1 MVENVC
7 KNCNAPLDM
16 TEAKNGVIACSF
28 CGSVFTLPKSG
39 QTDEVKRLIDAGK
52 TALDVCRFDDAF
64 ASYSKAVELDGSEP
78 EAYWGRAQAR
88 SRVQY
93 LKDTVNNRL
102 QPICHEVTGDRFI
115 DDPDYKKA
123 LELATEEQRSEY
135 VKKAEEIDYIR
146 SEFFK
151 LEKSGLRYDCFIC
164 VKVTGDNGDA
174 TNDCMAAYKLYNALK
189 KSGYRPFFSEEEMG
203 SRTGADYE
211 ALILYALKSSPC
223 MLIVCFDKKY
233 LETKWVKNEYTRY
246 ISMIADEEHERDGI
260 TIVYRS
266 KPVEKL
272 PGIKGKIQGIDF
284 NSFDAIERIKQ
295 FIDSHDEVKKRAA
308 KAELEESARAEL
320 YAREKAERERAAI
333 ADERLKAAE
342 QLAAEMERRLKE
354 MERLTAEK
362 SRAQTPAQAPA
373 QTSAPA
379 KAQTEAA
386 DWADKIPVS
395 PAEDFVIENG
405 TLVRYGGEEKQVSVP
420 AGITR
425 IGVGAFNAGY
435 SSGGSGRMVE
445 AVIPEGVTAIGDNAF
460 LNCANLRRIKLPSSL
475 KELGGHAF
483 DGCAQLEEIIL
494 PDGLQKIGS
503 YAFDGCT
510 SLAETKIPS
519 SVTSVGMGA
528 FNGCSNLTIICKSA
542 SAAGWGYNW
551 HGGRTVITQTQP
563 ASSGEF
569 DIRGGV
575 LFGYKG
581 KGGAVTVPDGVTAVG
596 DSAFSGNKAVTAIV
610 LPYGVK
616 KIGCSA
622 FEGAAALKEV
632 VLPATLVEIGNSA
645 FAGTAITGI
654 NLPDGLRTVG
664 QMCFSQSR
672 LKSIRLPY
680 GVTNVAG
687 GAFGDCAQLEEVV
700 LSPVTGVIDAFA
712 FSGCCALK
720 DLTIP
725 DSVTDIQRNAFAKS
739 GLAAVVVPS
748 GVTKIGP
755 DAFAGCAALG
765 RVTVS
770 AGVKIIG
777 GSAFAGCTALA
788 DVSLP
793 DSLTVIGGRAFEG
806 CSALKQVVIPA
817 SVGDIGANAFGG
829 CAATIL
835 CSEQEDPSEWLRGW
849 NGNCEVRR
857 APDIRAD
864 DFEIRDGVLCG
875 YSGAGGAVTVPL
887 GVRAI
892 DGLNLSKSFSGV
904 TSLSVPSSV
913 EKIGACAFFGCKA
926 LKKVR
931 FTGGMTA
938 VSLKE
943 IGVQAFEQC
952 EALETFV
959 FPPSV
964 NKIGKRAFFGC
975 EALTTAVLPQTLQA
989 VGSEAFAYC
998 KALSRVQLPDS
1009 FKTSEN
1015 DIFGR
1020 YRPKQ
1025 IVYTAAVKPTAP
1037 QKPVAASKPQQTVP
1051 QKPVAASKPQQTA
1064 PQKPVAASKP
1074 QQTAPQKPVEVP
1086 KPQQT
1091 APQKPVEVPKPQ
1103 QTAPKHEVSTQQ
1115 DFEIANGVL
1124 IKYKGKGG
1132 QVTVPTGIVTIGANA
1147 FDGCKT
1153 LESIVIPDSV
1163 TTIGENAFDGCR
1175 ALESIVIP
1183 DSVTT
1188 IGMQA
1193 FFGCEALKSIVIPD
1207 SVTTIGAEA
1216 FGGCEALESIVI
1228 PDSVTTIGGS
1238 AFSGCEALKSIVIP
1252 AGVTAIGDN
1261 EFFCCRALTNIVI
1274 PDSVTTIGMYA
1285 FFGCKTLESIV
1296 IPDSVTEICDNAFDG
1311 CDALKSIVIPAGVTT
1326 IGTYAFCDCK
1336 TLESIVIPDSVT
1348 TIGANAFFG
1357 CAALESIVIPD
1368 SVTTIGKYAFF
1379 GCDALTSIVIPD
1391 SVTAIG
1397 EKAFAGCKSLETASI
1412 PAGAAKIGEGAFDGS
1427 VKVTVRGKKP
1437 LLRPRGWAK
1446 DWNRSAVQTVWVKA

>member
-1 MVENVC
+1 MTELSC

-151 LEKSGLRYDCFIC
+151 LKESGLEYDCFIC
-164 VKVTGDNGDA
+164 VKVTGDNGGHTEDSF
-174 TNDCMAAYKLYNALK
+174 AAMRLYNALK
-189 KSGYRPFFSEEEMG
+189 KSGYKAFFSEEEMG

-246 ISMIADEEHERDGI
+246 ISMIAEEEHERDGI

-445 AVIPEGVTAIGDNAF
+445 AVIPEGVTAIGDKAF

-680 GVTNVAG
+680 GVTDVEG
-687 GAFGDCAQLEEVV
+687 GVFGECAQLEEVV
-700 LSPVTGVIDAFA
+700 LSPVTGVIGTLA

-755 DAFAGCAALG
+755 NAFAGCAELRSVRLERG
-765 RVTVS
+765 VEIIGSS
-770 AGVKIIG
+770 AFSDCKTLASLILPDGLKVIG
-777 GSAFAGCTALA
+777 GSAFAGCS
-788 DVSLP
+788 SLKEI
-793 DSLTVIGGRAFEG
+793 SV
-806 CSALKQVVIPA
+806 PA
-817 SVGDIGANAFGG
+817 SVEAIGVKAFDGCGG
-829 CAATIL
+829 TVVCR
-835 CSEQEDPSEWLRGW
+835 EQEDPSDWLLGW
-849 NGNCEVRR
+849 NGDCKVRR
-857 APDIRAD
+857 EPDIRAE

-875 YSGAGGAVTVPL
+875 YRGEGGAVTVPL
-887 GVRAI
+887 GVREI
-892 DGLNLSKSFSGV
+892 DGFDLSKSFSEI
-904 TSLSVPSSV
+904 TLLSVPSSV
-913 EKIGACAFFGCKA
+913 ERIGGCAFFGCKA

-952 EALETFV
+952 EALETFE

-964 NKIGKRAFFGC
+964 NKIGNRAFFGC
-975 EALTTAVLPQTLQA
+975 EALTTAVLPRTLQA

-1037 QKPVAASKPQQTVP
+1037 QKPVEVP
-1051 QKPVAASKPQQTA
+1051 KPQQTA

-1074 QQTAPQKPVEVP
+1074 QQTVPQKPVEVP

-1091 APQKPVEVPKPQ
+1091 VPQKPVEVPKPQ

-1132 QVTVPTGIVTIGANA
+1132 QVTVPTGIVTIGENA
-1147 FDGCKT
+1147 FDGCAALKSIVIPDSVT
-1153 LESIVIPDSV
+1153 TIGANAFGGCDALTSIVIPDSVTTIGANAFGGCDALTSIVIPDSV
-1163 TTIGENAFDGCR
+1163 TTIGENAFDGCA
-1175 ALESIVIP
+1175 ALKSIVIP

-1188 IGMQA
+1188 IGRNA
-1193 FFGCEALKSIVIPD
+1193 FGGCRALTSIVIPD

-1216 FGGCEALESIVI
+1216 FSGCEALEKVI
-1228 PDSVTTIGGS
+1228 LS
-1238 AFSGCEALKSIVIP
+1238 
-1252 AGVTAIGDN
+1252 
-1261 EFFCCRALTNIVI
+1261 
-1274 PDSVTTIGMYA
+1274 
-1285 FFGCKTLESIV
+1285 
-1296 IPDSVTEICDNAFDG
+1296 DSVTEIAESAFAG
-1311 CDALKSIVIPAGVTT
+1311 CARLKEIKLPSAAVR
-1326 IGTYAFCDCK
+1326 IGEK
-1336 TLESIVIPDSVT
+1336 
-1348 TIGANAFFG
+1348 AFFG
-1357 CAALESIVIPD
+1357 CAAL
-1368 SVTTIGKYAFF
+1368 GKVVLP
-1379 GCDALTSIVIPD
+1379 DALETVAPE
-1391 SVTAIG
+1391 T
-1397 EKAFAGCKSLETASI
+1397 FAGCKSLREIRIPDGCKTIGQKAFADCQSLVRADLPGTLERI
-1412 PAGAAKIGEGAFDGS
+1412 GESAFAGCAAPEYFLPAGLKSIAASVFRSGV
-1427 VKVTVRGKKP
+1427 VKVTVHVPRKKP
-1437 LLRPRGWAK
+1437 FLSQPEGWDKNWAGEGVK
-1446 DWNRSAVQTVWVKA
+1446 VKWNK

>member
-1 MVENVC
+1 MTELSC
-7 KNCNAPLDM
+7 KNCNAPLEM
-16 TEAKNGVIACSF
+16 AEAKNGVIACSF

-39 QTDEVKRLIDAGK
+39 QSDEVKRLIDAGK
-52 TALDVCRFDDAF
+52 TALDVCRFDEALTAF
-64 ASYSKAVELDGSEP
+64 GKAAESDGSEP

-123 LELATEEQRSEY
+123 LELATEEQRAEY
-135 VKKAEEIDYIR
+135 KRKAEEIDYIR

-151 LEKSGLRYDCFIC
+151 LKESGLEYDCFIC
-164 VKVTGDNGDA
+164 VKVTDDNGDA

-211 ALILYALKSSPC
+211 ALILYALKSAPC
-223 MLIVCFDKKY
+223 MLIVCFDRKY

-284 NSFDAIERIKQ
+284 GGFDAFERIKQ

-362 SRAQTPAQAPA
+362 SRA

-483 DGCAQLEEIIL
+483 DGCAQLEEIVL

-616 KIGCSA
+616 KIGRSA
-622 FEGAAALKEV
+622 FKGATALKEV

-680 GVTNVAG
+680 GVTDVEG
-687 GAFGDCAQLEEVV
+687 GVFGECAQLEEVV
-700 LSPVTGVIDAFA
+700 LSPVTGVIGTLA

-755 DAFAGCAALG
+755 NAFAGCAELRSVRLERG
-765 RVTVS
+765 VEIIGSS
-770 AGVKIIG
+770 AFSDCKTLASLILPDGLKVIG
-777 GSAFAGCTALA
+777 GSAFAGCS
-788 DVSLP
+788 SLKEI
-793 DSLTVIGGRAFEG
+793 SV
-806 CSALKQVVIPA
+806 PA
-817 SVGDIGANAFGG
+817 SVEAIGVKAFDGCGG
-829 CAATIL
+829 TVVCR
-835 CSEQEDPSEWLRGW
+835 EQEDPSDWLLGW
-849 NGNCEVRR
+849 NGDCKVRR
-857 APDIRAD
+857 EPDIRAE

-875 YSGAGGAVTVPL
+875 YRGEGGAVTVPL
-887 GVRAI
+887 GVREI
-892 DGLNLSKSFSGV
+892 DGFDLSKSFSEI
-904 TSLSVPSSV
+904 TLLSVPSSV

-938 VSLKE
+938 VKLND

-952 EALETFV
+952 EALETFE

-964 NKIGKRAFFGC
+964 NKIGNRAFFGC
-975 EALTTAVLPQTLQA
+975 EALTTAVLPRTLQA

-1037 QKPVAASKPQQTVP
+1037 QKPVEVP
-1051 QKPVAASKPQQTA
+1051 KPQQTA

-1074 QQTAPQKPVEVP
+1074 QQTV
-1086 KPQQT
+1086 
-1091 APQKPVEVPKPQ
+1091 PQKPVEVPKPQ

-1132 QVTVPTGIVTIGANA
+1132 QVTVPTGIVTIG
-1147 FDGCKT
+1147 
-1153 LESIVIPDSV
+1153 
-1163 TTIGENAFDGCR
+1163 ENAFDGC
-1175 ALESIVIP
+1175 A
-1183 DSVTT
+1183 
-1188 IGMQA
+1188 
-1193 FFGCEALKSIVIPD
+1193 ALKSIVIPD
-1207 SVTTIGAEA
+1207 SVTTIGANA
-1216 FGGCEALESIVI
+1216 FGGCRALTSIVI
-1228 PDSVTTIGGS
+1228 PDSVTTIGTY
-1238 AFSGCEALKSIVIP
+1238 AFAYCKALKS
-1252 AGVTAIGDN
+1252 
-1261 EFFCCRALTNIVI
+1261 IVI
-1274 PDSVTTIGMYA
+1274 PDSVTTIGPCA
-1285 FFGCKTLESIV
+1285 FCGCTALTSIV
-1296 IPDSVTEICDNAFDG
+1296 IPDSVTTIGEKAFAS
-1311 CDALKSIVIPAGVTT
+1311 CEALKSIVIPAGVTT
-1326 IGTYAFCDCK
+1326 IGTYAFSGCK

-1348 TIGANAFFG
+1348 TIGAKAFFG
-1357 CAALESIVIPD
+1357 CAALGKVILSD
-1368 SVTTIGKYAFF
+1368 SVTEIAESAFAGCARLKEIKLPSAAVRIGEKAFF
-1379 GCDALTSIVIPD
+1379 GCAALGKVVLPDALETVAPE
-1391 SVTAIG
+1391 T
-1397 EKAFAGCKSLETASI
+1397 FAGCKSLREIRIPDGCKTIGQKAFADCQSLVRADLPGTLERI
-1412 PAGAAKIGEGAFDGS
+1412 GESAFAGCAAPEYFLPAGLKSIAASVFRSGV
-1427 VKVTVRGKKP
+1427 VKVTVHVPRKKP
-1437 LLRPRGWAK
+1437 FLSQPEGWDKNWAGEGVK
-1446 DWNRSAVQTVWVKA
+1446 VKWNK

>member
-52 TALDVCRFDDAF
+52 TALDLCRFFDALTAF
-64 ASYSKAVELDGSEP
+64 GKAAESDGSEP
-78 EAYWGRAQAR
+78 EAYWGRALAR
-88 SRVQY
+88 FRVQY

-102 QPICHEVTGDRFI
+102 QPICHGATEDRFT
-115 DDPDYKKA
+115 DDSDYKKA
-123 LELATEEQRSEY
+123 LELATEEQREEY
-135 VKKAEEIDYIR
+135 KRKAEEIDYIR

-151 LEKSGLRYDCFIC
+151 LKESGLEYDCFIC

-189 KSGYRPFFSEEEMG
+189 KSGYKPFFSEEEMG

-246 ISMIADEEHERDGI
+246 AAMIADEEKERSSI
-260 TIVYRS
+260 TIAFRGS
-266 KPVEKL
+266 PIEKL
-272 PGIKGKIQGIDF
+272 PGVKGKIQCIDF

-445 AVIPEGVTAIGDNAF
+445 AVIPEGVTAIGDKAF

-483 DGCAQLEEIIL
+483 DGCAQLEEIVL

-632 VLPATLVEIGNSA
+632 VLPAGRQ
-645 FAGTAITGI
+645 
-654 NLPDGLRTVG
+654 LR
-664 QMCFSQSR
+664 
-672 LKSIRLPY
+672 L
-680 GVTNVAG
+680 
-687 GAFGDCAQLEEVV
+687 
-700 LSPVTGVIDAFA
+700 
-712 FSGCCALK
+712 
-720 DLTIP
+720 
-725 DSVTDIQRNAFAKS
+725 
-739 GLAAVVVPS
+739 
-748 GVTKIGP
+748 
-755 DAFAGCAALG
+755 
-765 RVTVS
+765 
-770 AGVKIIG
+770 
-777 GSAFAGCTALA
+777 
-788 DVSLP
+788 
-793 DSLTVIGGRAFEG
+793 
-806 CSALKQVVIPA
+806 
-817 SVGDIGANAFGG
+817 
-829 CAATIL
+829 
-835 CSEQEDPSEWLRGW
+835 
-849 NGNCEVRR
+849 NC
-857 APDIRAD
+857 
-864 DFEIRDGVLCG
+864 
-875 YSGAGGAVTVPL
+875 
-887 GVRAI
+887 
-892 DGLNLSKSFSGV
+892 
-904 TSLSVPSSV
+904 
-913 EKIGACAFFGCKA
+913 
-926 LKKVR
+926 
-931 FTGGMTA
+931 
-938 VSLKE
+938 
-943 IGVQAFEQC
+943 
-952 EALETFV
+952 
-959 FPPSV
+959 
-964 NKIGKRAFFGC
+964 
-975 EALTTAVLPQTLQA
+975 
-989 VGSEAFAYC
+989 
-998 KALSRVQLPDS
+998 
-1009 FKTSEN
+1009 
-1015 DIFGR
+1015 
-1020 YRPKQ
+1020 
-1025 IVYTAAVKPTAP
+1025 
-1037 QKPVAASKPQQTVP
+1037 
-1051 QKPVAASKPQQTA
+1051 
-1064 PQKPVAASKP
+1064 
-1074 QQTAPQKPVEVP
+1074 
-1086 KPQQT
+1086 
-1091 APQKPVEVPKPQ
+1091 
-1103 QTAPKHEVSTQQ
+1103 
-1115 DFEIANGVL
+1115 
-1124 IKYKGKGG
+1124 
-1132 QVTVPTGIVTIGANA
+1132 
-1147 FDGCKT
+1147 
-1153 LESIVIPDSV
+1153 
-1163 TTIGENAFDGCR
+1163 
-1175 ALESIVIP
+1175 
-1183 DSVTT
+1183 
-1188 IGMQA
+1188 
-1193 FFGCEALKSIVIPD
+1193 
-1207 SVTTIGAEA
+1207 
-1216 FGGCEALESIVI
+1216 
-1228 PDSVTTIGGS
+1228 
-1238 AFSGCEALKSIVIP
+1238 
-1252 AGVTAIGDN
+1252 
-1261 EFFCCRALTNIVI
+1261 
-1274 PDSVTTIGMYA
+1274 
-1285 FFGCKTLESIV
+1285 
-1296 IPDSVTEICDNAFDG
+1296 
-1311 CDALKSIVIPAGVTT
+1311 
-1326 IGTYAFCDCK
+1326 
-1336 TLESIVIPDSVT
+1336 
-1348 TIGANAFFG
+1348 
-1357 CAALESIVIPD
+1357 
-1368 SVTTIGKYAFF
+1368 
-1379 GCDALTSIVIPD
+1379 
-1391 SVTAIG
+1391 
-1397 EKAFAGCKSLETASI
+1397 
-1412 PAGAAKIGEGAFDGS
+1412 
-1427 VKVTVRGKKP
+1427 
-1437 LLRPRGWAK
+1437 WAK
-1446 DWNRSAVQTVWVKA
+1446 